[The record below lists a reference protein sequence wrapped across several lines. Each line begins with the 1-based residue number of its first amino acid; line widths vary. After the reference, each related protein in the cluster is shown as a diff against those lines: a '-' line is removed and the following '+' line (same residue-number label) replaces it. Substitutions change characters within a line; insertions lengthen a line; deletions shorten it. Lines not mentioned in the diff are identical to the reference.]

1 MEAQISLKTPE
12 SFENARRIYNEGGN
26 SKSYAMINLGEPLK
40 TGIKKGDLITGKNAE
55 GTEVAGKA
63 YADYDMGVS
72 TIKVQYMTTDLQ
84 DSYVQCQVGAL
95 LETNMKGCFR
105 GDTGDTTIDGAVYA
119 YTYNPMEDNG
129 SGRTM

>member
-1 MEAQISLKTPE
+1 MEAQISAKTPE
-12 SFENARRIYNEGGN
+12 SFENARKIYNEGGN

-95 LETNMKGCFR
+95 LETNTKGCFA
-105 GDTGDTTIDGAVYA
+105 GETGELKIDEQMYA
-119 YTYNPMEDNG
+119 YTYNVLTDNRA
-129 SGRTM
+129 GRTM